1 MVPVFMSSYDVIIIG
16 GGPAGSS
23 AAIRLAERGINVL
36 VLEEKHMPREKLC
49 GEFITP
55 ECFPSLKRLAVM
67 DRMLAAGAQ
76 KITRLSLITASGKS
90 VNAPMSEMSDDASW
104 AMSLSRARFDQVL
117 FDRAQDA
124 GAICMEGFA
133 VKDCLFE
140 NGIPRGVRAMSL
152 AEGKTVEFESSLII
166 DASGRNSR
174 MMLGREERVAGRRGS
189 RLYALKAH
197 LRGVN
202 GIGEQVELYF
212 FPQGYG
218 GLSLVEGGLVNLCFI
233 ANERTFR
240 NAGGDAAKIVGQTV
254 MKNSVARE
262 RLLKAEV
269 VGRWHSVG
277 PLRFGR
283 RRLSQNGIIA
293 IGDAA
298 GMIDPFTGTGI
309 QMALRTGEIAAEA
322 IIESL
327 NSVDKEKKRGDSLPL
342 SDLNN
347 PTVRACKERDAAS
360 PSVSVSGRIGTALIQ
375 EALARYA
382 AQYDREFGKRM
393 AVAGLLRSAAF
404 SPSTAN
410 FVAGVLASMPG
421 LARRVLRATRSS

>member
-1 MVPVFMSSYDVIIIG
+1 MSNYDVIIIG

-23 AAIRLAERGINVL
+23 AACRLAVRGMNVL
-36 VLEEKHMPREKLC
+36 VLEEKRMPREKLC

-55 ECFPSLKRLAVM
+55 ECFPTLKRLGVM

-76 KITRLSLITASGKS
+76 KITRLSLVVAGGKS
-90 VNAPMSEMSDDASW
+90 VQAPISGMSDEATW

-117 FDRAQDA
+117 FDRAREV
-124 GAICMEGFA
+124 GATCMEGFA
-133 VKDCLFE
+133 VKECLFE
-140 NGIPRGVRAMSL
+140 KGTPRGVLAMSL
-152 AEGKTVEFESSLII
+152 AEGKPVEFESSLII

-174 MMLGREERVAGRRGS
+174 LMLGREERVAGRRGS

-197 LRGVN
+197 LKGVK

-240 NAGGDAAKIVGQTV
+240 RAGGDAARIVEQTV
-254 MKNSVARE
+254 MKNRLARE
-262 RLLKAEV
+262 RLLTAEV
-269 VGRWHSVG
+269 VGKWHSVG
-277 PLRFGR
+277 PLVFGR
-283 RRLSQNGIIA
+283 RRLSQGGVIA
-293 IGDAA
+293 IGDAS

-309 QMALRTGEIAAEA
+309 QIALRTGEIAAEA
-322 IIESL
+322 IIELL
-327 NSVDKEKKRGDSLPL
+327 NSTAGKKAYDDSPP
-342 SDLNN
+342 SPDLNN
-347 PTVRACKERDAAS
+347 TAIKARKDREAAAL
-360 PSVSVSGRIGTALIQ
+360 SVSVSDRITPALIQ
-375 EALARYA
+375 EALDRYA

-393 AVAGLLRSAAF
+393 AVAGLLRNAAF

-410 FVAGVLASMPG
+410 FVAGI
-421 LARRVLRATRSS
+421 LARMPRLALRVLRATRSR

>member
-1 MVPVFMSSYDVIIIG
+1 MRNYDVIIIG

-23 AAIRLAERGINVL
+23 AATRLALRGVSVL
-36 VLEEKHMPREKLC
+36 VLEEKRMPREKLC

-55 ECFPSLKRLAVM
+55 ESFPTLNRLGVM

-76 KITRLSLITASGKS
+76 KITRLSLIVAGGKS
-90 VNAPMSEMSDDASW
+90 VEAPISGMSDEATW

-117 FDRAQDA
+117 FERAREA
-124 GAICMEGFA
+124 GADCMEGVA
-133 VKDCLFE
+133 VKECLFE
-140 NGIPRGVRAMSL
+140 NGTPRGVRAMSL
-152 AEGKTVEFESSLII
+152 AEGRTVEYESTLVI

-174 MMLGREERVAGRRGS
+174 LMLGRQERMAGRRGS

-197 LRGVN
+197 LRGVE

-240 NAGGDAAKIVGQTV
+240 KAGGDASIIVEQTV
-254 MKNSVARE
+254 MKNRPARE
-262 RLLKAEV
+262 RLMAAEV
-269 VGRWHSVG
+269 VGKWHSVG
-277 PLRFGR
+277 PLMFGR
-283 RRLSQNGIIA
+283 RRLSRNGIIA
-293 IGDAA
+293 IGDAS

-327 NSVDKEKKRGDSLPL
+327 NSTAGNEEYDGPSHSP
-342 SDLNN
+342 DLNN
-347 PTVRACKERDAAS
+347 PAIKVRKKREAS
-360 PSVSVSGRIGTALIQ
+360 ALGVSVSDRMRPALIQ
-375 EALARYA
+375 EAIGRYA
-382 AQYDREFGKRM
+382 ARYDKEFGKRM
-393 AVAGLLRSAAF
+393 AVAGLLRNAAF
-404 SPSTAN
+404 SPSTAS
-410 FVAGVLASMPG
+410 FVAAILARMPG
-421 LARRVLRATRSS
+421 LALRVLRATRSG